1 MNMQN
6 FPRDVEAEI
15 TFLTTEEGGRK
26 TPAFSGYRP
35 QFYVDGQDFVVV
47 HKFFDGTEPVY
58 PGQTVKAYL
67 SFTYPEYLVKVLH
80 PGKEFLIREGQRV
93 IARGSVTK
101 ILGLEESAKKQEEWM
116 AKRRGAFNAA
126 SPRQ

>member
-1 MNMQN
+1 MKVQKSN
-6 FPRDVEAEI
+6 FPRDLEAEI

-26 TPAFSGYRP
+26 TPAFSGYRA

-47 HKFFDGTEPVY
+47 HEFFDVVEPVY

-67 SFTYPEYLVKVLH
+67 AFTYPEYLVKVLH

-93 IARGSVTK
+93 VARGRVTK
-101 ILGLEESAKKQEEWM
+101 ILGLEESAKKAEEWM
-116 AKRRGAFNAA
+116 AKRRGTSNRAT
-126 SPRQ
+126 